1 MSTVQLIIRKIDSM
15 QMAIEC
21 LEVLILE
28 FDDEHLKPTSTY
40 LREQKQKS
48 ANELANVH
56 KNLEVQYEEISRLSH
71 FNH

>member
-1 MSTVQLIIRKIDSM
+1 MSIVQKIIRKIDSI

-28 FDDEHLKPTSTY
+28 FDDDVVKPTATY

-48 ANELANVH
+48 ANELANIH
-56 KNLEVQYEEISRLSH
+56 KDLEVQYEELTRLSH
-71 FNH
+71 F

>member
-1 MSTVQLIIRKIDSM
+1 MSTVQLIIKKIDAL

-28 FDDEHLKPTSTY
+28 FDDDIVKPTATY

-48 ANELANVH
+48 ASELSNIH
-56 KNLEVQYEEISRLSH
+56 KNIEVQYEELTRLSH
-71 FNH
+71 I